1 MAIRTVVFYLTLL
14 LAAGAAA
21 ELYVRMKGIGENVQ
35 KVRGV
40 VVTRKPRLAPPIVL
54 LIVAIIVAAVNIP
67 R

>member
-1 MAIRTVVFYLTLL
+1 MAIRTAVFYLALL
-14 LAAGAAA
+14 LAAGGAA

-40 VVTRKPRLAPPIVL
+40 LVARKPRLVPPIVFM
-54 LIVAIIVAAVNIP
+54 IVAIIVAAATIP